1 MKKILLLVTAMGLVL
16 SAFASPT
23 QAVSSKTKV
32 TKPSAPTIVS
42 VTSSKPKKGKV
53 DLVVRISL
61 PAKNGGSKITE
72 SKVSAGKATSC
83 TMKKLKTSCIIK
95 GVKSGKSL
103 TLTATSRNAKGYGAK
118 SARVKMRAGT
128 SYVVPNTSSGS
139 SSDSNYLLPKGTKN
153 QKTSLTRVLST
164 KSEKWSDF
172 AAFTGGNQSRS
183 FISKTGS
190 NSVASLGFGDITF
203 ATTGAI
209 GLAKPEMSGS
219 GSGLIAVDALGNST
233 DAISS
238 GTASVRD
245 FYVAPNGKF
254 YVSFSSPVSLI
265 NNGPTCVLA
274 EVEPTTGI
282 PTCVDGTI
290 QSVSWN
296 AMGSKTNPPV
306 QFDSAGNMFYVGTLA
321 GKTVLRKYS
330 VGSVS
335 NLVNDNISISDY
347 LVLADSSV
355 IISGSTTS
363 TQAQW
368 IRRITPSGGLSTLVS
383 GSSAQFLT
391 AFNDG
396 NVYFGIWGNGNFGVK
411 RYLTSS
417 AAVDPKYWIS
427 GNINTPPYPDRY
439 FDAGA
444 ICDKVGRSTM
454 EGFCGWY
461 GSYLTGHFSIL
472 GSKNFAISGSRGL
485 SGKSLMQYYPVV
497 AKATSEIT
505 NVTLSQAVISNILL
519 AGTNAAGTNLLT
531 IYDTGNGNETVVID
545 ATNEIEV
552 YNMTYVASTNRIMF
566 NGLRFADNQFVV
578 GEISLS

>member
-53 DLVVRISL
+53 DLVVKISL

-72 SKVSAGKATSC
+72 SKVSAGGATSC
-83 TMKKLKTSCIIK
+83 TMKNLKTSCTIK

-103 TLTATSRNAKGYGAK
+103 NLTATSRNAKGYGAK
-118 SARVKMRAGT
+118 SAQVKIRAGAR
-128 SYVVPNTSSGS
+128 YKVPTATPASN
-139 SSDSNYLLPKGTKN
+139 NYLLPKGTKN

-172 AAFTGGNQSRS
+172 AAFTGGNLSRS
-183 FISKTGS
+183 FVSKSGS
-190 NSVASLGFGDITF
+190 KSVASLGFGDITF

-209 GLAKPEMSGS
+209 GLAKPETSGS

-233 DAISS
+233 DAISNGS
-238 GTASVRD
+238 ASVRD

-254 YVSFSSPVSLI
+254 YVSFSNPVSLI
-265 NNGPTCVLA
+265 TSGPTCVLA
-274 EVEPTTGI
+274 EVEPTTGV

-296 AMGSKTNPPV
+296 SMGSKTNPPV
-306 QFDSAGNMFYVGTLA
+306 QFDAAGNMFYVGTLA

-330 VGSVS
+330 AGSVS
-335 NLVNDNISISDY
+335 NLVNDNINIGDY

-355 IISGSTTS
+355 IISGSTSS

-368 IRRITPSGGLSTLVS
+368 VRRITPSGGLSTLVS

-417 AAVDPKYWIS
+417 ATVDPKYWIS
-427 GNINTPPYPDRY
+427 GDINSPPYPDRY

-444 ICDKVGRSTM
+444 ICNKVGRSTM

-461 GSYLTGHFSIL
+461 GSYATEYFSIL
-472 GSKNFAISGSRGL
+472 GSKNFVVSGANGL
-485 SGKSLMQYYPVV
+485 AGKSLMQFYPVV